1 MSGSIKFGSS
11 ASEVSKIN
19 YSVPLPGRHQGK
31 RLVRLD
37 LQLEESDWLAS
48 EFNDVLKP
56 AAAAGIVHNIEDGS
70 VSIDPKVSAGFLFK
84 KLSRL
89 GFPAG
94 DIDKALSSLP
104 ALIDGTSPPEPPP
117 ELDPDTPPNPFP
129 DKLQHFVHQFV
140 AGAKMGKVTSPVP
153 GPGGEETVAE
163 VPVDQEP
170 APALFLVE
178 KVAISSFL
186 GDYGMGKTVKT
197 FTLLPGESTTIRIKT
212 WQSTKQSKKDSS
224 SIIDSHQDEAKQRF
238 ENTVQSETTDK
249 TTKSKEEKWSVEAEA
264 DATWGWGSASIKAS
278 ASGEYQSG
286 REQFSKQV
294 SSAVGEHSKS
304 ASSKRELSITSESEV
319 SVEEGSE
326 EVIERTISNVN
337 VRRVLNFVFRE
348 LNQEYTTHV
357 HLTDIHVAYS
367 NGMDGSWRQ
376 VPISGLL
383 GLLREVLSEDKIPK
397 IAQQILKVASVV
409 FSHDDIPVQSLELI
423 KYSPQDDS
431 FSVSPVPK
439 DQNGMPAPPTETAF
453 YRFKQ
458 GALGQNEVDGVLLST
473 QQIVMRT
480 DSVIVEALLG
490 EADAL
495 DEYAMEIQA
504 AASTKQTLEN
514 KREELLQ
521 QTLGAIADPIER
533 AKLAATLFS
542 IPLEQ

>member
-238 ENTVQSETTDK
+238 ENTVQRETTDK

>member
-94 DIDKALSSLP
+94 DIDKALSNLP

-238 ENTVQSETTDK
+238 ENTVQRETTDK